1 MDFELTDRCKDF
13 RERLLA
19 FMDDHVYP
27 AEHVYDEQI
36 AASGNPHYHPPV
48 MEELKT
54 RARELGLWNL
64 FHPYEEWGPALK
76 NAEYAPLAE
85 VVAAVGQLEV
95 HLFNSLVFRGRSPT
109 VESASARAIPAKRCR
124 TPAHI

>member
-19 FMDDHVYP
+19 FMDEHIYP

-36 AASGNPHYHPPV
+36 AASGNPHHHPPV

-54 RARELGLWNL
+54 RAHELGLWNL
-64 FHPYEEWGPALK
+64 FHPYEEYGAGLK
-76 NAEYAPLAE
+76 N
-85 VVAAVGQLEV
+85 
-95 HLFNSLVFRGRSPT
+95 SS
-109 VESASARAIPAKRCR
+109 
-124 TPAHI
+124 TPR